1 MTSLLA
7 FRLSSTS
14 CQPRRLLLSQFL
26 ILILV
31 FMGGCATREKLA
43 MADVPEQIV
52 LTDKVSYKV
61 KAFNGMQWEYIAL
74 PGIYD
79 AERKDSGGVYFYG
92 PGRSIVEIG
101 ELWGNVP
108 RVKVGGIYLPNDKLR
123 PVEMV
128 YAFENKV
135 QTTTDLNQYILD
147 RAITTTAMPALRP
160 GIGAGANIVGNA
172 VGGAVV
178 SAMLEASE
186 GEITRI
192 TIKDQAIA
200 ELLRSARSPKAVP
213 ETNAV
218 RSSTAK

>member
-1 MTSLLA
+1 MISLLNLRKNSTTYQ
-7 FRLSSTS
+7 FRRPVLSS
-14 CQPRRLLLSQFL
+14 LS

-61 KAFNGMQWEYIAL
+61 KAINGMQWEYIAL

-79 AERKDSGGVYFYG
+79 AERKDYSGVYFYG
-92 PGRSIVEIG
+92 PGRSIVEVG

-108 RVKVGGIYLPNDKLR
+108 RMKVGGIYLPNDKSQ
-123 PVEMV
+123 PAQMV

-147 RAITTTAMPALRP
+147 RTITTTAMPALRP
-160 GIGAGANIVGNA
+160 SVGAGTNIVGNA

-178 SAMLEASE
+178 AAMLEASE

-200 ELLRSARSPKAVP
+200 ELLRSARGPKVSPEA
-213 ETNAV
+213 NAV
-218 RSSTAK
+218 RLSTAK